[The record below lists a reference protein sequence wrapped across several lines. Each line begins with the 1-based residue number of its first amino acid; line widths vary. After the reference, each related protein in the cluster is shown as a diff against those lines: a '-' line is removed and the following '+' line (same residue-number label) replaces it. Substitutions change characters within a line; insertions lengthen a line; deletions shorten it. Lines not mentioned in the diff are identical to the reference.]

1 MRVIEKEKE
10 ICIMKISQE
19 MKNLIKEALIAF
31 IPGGALGL
39 LILVIAEL
47 IAWWVKG

>member
-1 MRVIEKEKE
+1 
-10 ICIMKISQE
+10 MKISQE
-19 MKNLIKEALIAF
+19 MKTLIKEALIAF

-47 IAWWVKG
+47 IVWFMKG

>member
-1 MRVIEKEKE
+1 
-10 ICIMKISQE
+10 MKISQE

-31 IPGGALGL
+31 IPGSALGL